1 MSWLIV
7 LKIPGQSSQI
17 ASARPFLTIQT
28 AKGQVWGKIP
38 HFDYHQGHIQAYF
51 ESVEPSDY
59 RLYVSKKKLLKI
71 FIKKL
76 FFHND

>member
-28 AKGQVWGKIP
+28 AKGQVWGKML
-38 HFDYHQGHIQAYF
+38 HFDYHQGRIQAF
-51 ESVEPSDY
+51 SVKPSDH
-59 RLYVSKKKLLKI
+59 RLYDQIKLLLKI

-76 FFHND
+76 FLHYD

>member
-28 AKGQVWGKIP
+28 AKEQVWGKIP

-51 ESVEPSDY
+51 ETI
-59 RLYVSKKKLLKI
+59 RLQTICIKKKLLKI